1 MKELV
6 VISGKG
12 GTGKTTVTAALAA
25 LTPNKV
31 LADCDVDAADL
42 HLILDPTVG
51 RTVDFYSGEIATID
65 PDACTQCG
73 LCAEHCRYDAITED
87 FTVQKEHCEGC
98 GVCAFVCPVQAA
110 TMQERMCGYWY
121 DSTTRFGHMVH
132 ANLGIGE
139 ENSGKL
145 VTTVR
150 KEARTTA
157 EKLSADLIL
166 TDGPPGVGCPV
177 IASLGGTDLTLAV
190 AEPTLSAL
198 HDLKRV
204 YKLSRHFKVP
214 MMVIINKAD
223 INAAIVEEIKCW
235 CEEYDVEIAG
245 VLPYDQVVT
254 TAQIHGK
261 SIVEY
266 DPDGLGLTMRTIWDN
281 VSRRLFADKA

>member
-25 LTPNKV
+25 LAPHKV
-31 LADCDVDAADL
+31 MADCDVDAADL
-42 HLILDPTVG
+42 HLVLNPSVNETI
-51 RTVDFYSGEIATID
+51 DFYSGEIATID

-73 LCAEHCRYDAITED
+73 ACIEHCRFEAITPE

-98 GVCAFVCPVQAA
+98 GVCAFVCPVDAA
-110 TMQERMCGYWY
+110 KMNERMCGHWF
-121 DSTTRFGHMVH
+121 SSSTRFGQMIH
-132 ANLGIGE
+132 AHLGIGE

-150 KEARTTA
+150 KEARKAA
-157 EKLSADLIL
+157 EEIDADLIL

-177 IASLGGTDLTLAV
+177 IASLGGTDLALAV

-204 YKLSRHFKVP
+204 HKLTDHFKVP
-214 MMVIINKAD
+214 MMVVINKSD
-223 INAAIVEEIKCW
+223 INLDITEEIKTW
-235 CEEYDVEIAG
+235 CGEYGIEIAG
-245 VLPYDQVVT
+245 ILPYDQVVT
-254 TAQIHGK
+254 AAQIHGK
-261 SIVEY
+261 SVVEY
-266 DPDGLGLTMRTIWDN
+266 DPDGVGATMRNVWDN
-281 VSRRLFADKA
+281 VSQRLFAEKA